1 MLIILTNQQFSNC
14 DWYMKVKKRYLS
26 LPLTAQLEIT
36 DFCNHRCIHC
46 YNLDSAEENR
56 PMRKVSDETVL
67 ACAQKLIDNQIFSVI
82 VTGGEPL
89 IKKELT
95 QKVICL
101 LKENRVRVSLN
112 SNLTLA
118 DEDFIQFLKEQQ
130 VGVLTS
136 CPSGESCSFSR
147 LTGTDNYPFF
157 ETNIRKLVSA
167 GVRFTVNMV
176 VTKENL
182 HEVRATAE
190 RMKALGC
197 RSFAATPMGLNVE
210 YPRLDLLLSVEE
222 VRGVIADLLWIE
234 EHLKMKVDILEAL
247 PKCVFPES
255 VLKGEH
261 AFLNRKCQAGRTVI
275 AVSCSGEVRPCAHNP
290 YSYGNL
296 LEEELRDIWQKM
308 SGWRSLQ
315 YIPEECMDC
324 TWLNRC
330 NGGCRTSAKV
340 YSGDWNKKDIWCTE
354 KLTPPLPDNT
364 PKNIQLKP
372 DTKLQFATEI
382 RVRKEDDEAYV
393 IYNVEEDVFFMVN
406 HTYYDFIMDLKKQGS
421 FFFGGLCQTNHF
433 SPDNPQIQ
441 DTIAFLIKKKVLKI
455 IDKNL
460 N

>member
-1 MLIILTNQQFSNC
+1 
-14 DWYMKVKKRYLS
+14 MKVEKRYLS

-46 YNLDSAEENR
+46 YNLDSAVENR

-67 ACAQKLIDNQIFSVI
+67 ACAQKLIDNQIFNVI

-95 QKVICL
+95 QKVIRL
-101 LKENRVRVSLN
+101 LKENRIRVSLN

-118 DEDFIQFLKEQQ
+118 DDDFIQFLKEQQ

-147 LTGTDNYPFF
+147 LTGTDNYPLF

-167 GVRFTVNMV
+167 GVRFTINMV

-182 HEVRATAE
+182 HEVRTTAE
-190 RMKALGC
+190 KMHELGC
-197 RSFAATPMGLNVE
+197 KSFAATPMGLNVE
-210 YPRLDLLLSVEE
+210 YPRLDLLLSMEE

-234 EHLKMKVDILEAL
+234 EYLKMKGDILEAL

-255 VLKGEH
+255 VLKGMH

-275 AVSCSGEVRPCAHNP
+275 AVSCSGDVRPCAHNP

-296 LEEELRDIWQKM
+296 LEEELRNIWQKM
-308 SGWRSLQ
+308 SDWRSLQ

-324 TWLNRC
+324 AWLNRC

-340 YSGDWNKKDIWCTE
+340 YSGDWNKKDIWCTG
-354 KLTPPLPDNT
+354 KLTTPLSDNT
-364 PKNIQLKP
+364 PKNIELKP
-372 DTKLQFATEI
+372 ETRLQFSSEI

-393 IYNVEEDVFFMVN
+393 VYNVEDDVFFMVN
-406 HTYYDFIMDLKKQGS
+406 YAYYDFIMDLKKQGS
-421 FFFGGLCQTNHF
+421 FSFGELCQTNHF
-433 SPDNPQIQ
+433 SPDSPQIQ
-441 DTIAFLIKKKVLKI
+441 DAIAFLIKKKVLKI